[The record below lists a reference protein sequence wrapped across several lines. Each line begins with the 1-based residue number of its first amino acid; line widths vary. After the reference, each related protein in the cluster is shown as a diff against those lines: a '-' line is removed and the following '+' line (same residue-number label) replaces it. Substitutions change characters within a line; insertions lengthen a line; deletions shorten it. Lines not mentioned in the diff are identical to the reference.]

1 MNQANIKIQPA
12 KIFVKTI
19 VMLVITLQ
27 VIKRPV
33 LFVQTVVCRIPVGRA
48 TTRQDQRV
56 MAVVL
61 VIHNRVLEA
70 VVLVLLVAQVNTKNK
85 FAKTAA
91 LVNSKIKSTKVAVN
105 PIVMPVLPSTM
116 LERPVPNALT
126 NTKIKQMKS
135 GARIVPLVLP

>member
-1 MNQANIKIQPA
+1 MA
-12 KIFVKTI
+12 VE
-19 VMLVITLQ
+19 VIHN
-27 VIKRPV
+27 RV

-91 LVNSKIKSTKVAVN
+91 LVNSKIKTTKVAVN
-105 PIVMPVLPSTM
+105 PIVPPVLP
-116 LERPVPNALT
+116 LILLKRRVPHAVLVTIKT
-126 NTKIKQMKS
+126 NPTKLGAKAVILVITKI
-135 GARIVPLVLP
+135 